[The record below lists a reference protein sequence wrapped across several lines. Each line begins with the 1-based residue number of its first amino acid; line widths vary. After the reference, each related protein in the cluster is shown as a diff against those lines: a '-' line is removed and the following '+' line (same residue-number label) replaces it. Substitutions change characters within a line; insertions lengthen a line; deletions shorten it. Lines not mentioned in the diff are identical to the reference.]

1 MAAPCKQKPRSNAD
15 EYLPLKSAVMRTAVL
30 CISET
35 EMEEKTPFKRRL
47 EKLPQLFSL
56 FPNLQRYVYIGRLV
70 MGSYATSCPNLYSN
84 RSLFNPFQYP
94 AKCIWCL

>member
-15 EYLPLKSAVMRTAVL
+15 EYLPLKSALMRTAVL

-35 EMEEKTPFKRRL
+35 ETEKKTTFKGRL
-47 EKLPQLFSL
+47 EKLSQLFSSL
-56 FPNLQRYVYIGRLV
+56 PNLWRYVYTGRLM
-70 MGSYATSCPNLYSN
+70 MGSYVTSCPNLYFN
-84 RSLFNPFQYP
+84 RSFFNPFQYS